1 MTCYHS
7 TVNTPLRN
15 ALKHLLREFD
25 ASHIITLAFHEQIN
39 TSKATWKIGGWHR
52 QVMTRLFR
60 RSSSNRPRDESI
72 EFLLLPEAGT
82 ANLHFHGVIRI
93 PETHSA
99 YFERYALPRWR
110 HFARRGTH
118 DFQPMRKSTE
128 EREQWYSYITKGS
141 LAAEVLHSSMLLYP
155 KDYRAEAKSGS
166 SRPALS
172 DVTRPVI
179 AEVLHEPA
187 PTSAWWNIDI
197 H

>member
-15 ALKHLLREFD
+15 SLKQMLREFD

-39 TSKATWKIGGWHR
+39 ISKATWKIGGWHR

-60 RSSSNRPRDESI
+60 RSFYDRSRNESI
-72 EFLLLPEAGT
+72 EFLLLPEAGG
-82 ANLHFHGVIRI
+82 ANLHFHGVIRV

-110 HFARRGTH
+110 HFAKKGTH
-118 DFQPMRKSTE
+118 DFQPMRKSPE
-128 EREQWYSYITKGS
+128 EREEWYSYITKGS
-141 LAAEVLHSSMLLYP
+141 LAAEVLHSSMLLEP
-155 KDYRAEAKSGS
+155 EAYRVQTKTS
-166 SRPALS
+166 SCRYVPS
-172 DVTRPVI
+172 EVTRRII
-179 AEVLHEPA
+179 AEVLHGPVL
-187 PTSAWWNIDI
+187 TSAKRNIDN